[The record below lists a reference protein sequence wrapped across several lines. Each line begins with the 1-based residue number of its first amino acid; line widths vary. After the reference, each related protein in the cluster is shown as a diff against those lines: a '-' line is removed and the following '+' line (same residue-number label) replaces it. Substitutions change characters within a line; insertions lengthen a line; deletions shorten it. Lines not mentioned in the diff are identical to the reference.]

1 MTLLKLRDWLEVI
14 GLFSVVASLIF
25 VGLAMK
31 QSQDIAIADQYQA
44 RFDSYLAF
52 SIGRL
57 ENADI
62 LQITGEN
69 WRKEYEKLPNFPPDA
84 KRALAEMS
92 DERFGALHLTF
103 QILLKQLDNLHYQY
117 QSGFLTEESW
127 LPLRKTLRRQIA
139 GGLRF
144 TYDVSRIEYRE
155 SYKQLVDGMI
165 AEIDDNRTSD

>member
-1 MTLLKLRDWLEVI
+1 MTLFKLRDWLEVV

-31 QSQDIAIADQYQA
+31 QSQDIAIAGQYQA

-52 SIGRL
+52 SLGRL

-69 WRKEYEKLPNFPPDA
+69 WRKEYEQLPSFSPGA
-84 KRALAEMS
+84 KRTLAEWS
-92 DERFGALHLTF
+92 DERLGAIHITF
-103 QILLKQLDNLHYQY
+103 HITLKQLDNMYYQY
-117 QSGFLTEESW
+117 ESGFLTEESW
-127 LPLRKTLRRQIA
+127 QPLRKNFRKMIA
-139 GGLRF
+139 GGLRY

-155 SYKQLVDGMI
+155 SFKQLVDGMI
-165 AEIDDNRTSD
+165 ADIDGNRTSD